1 MEQSPRILG
10 NIGGCE
16 IPLRRPYTG
25 VHSLVLL
32 PPICVAPGVAPVM
45 RNCSGKK
52 TMDGAILISCTW
64 WILARRSVNE
74 IISVWWIKLVLIQ
87 FKAMILT
94 APPLLAEFKSQEGN
108 LIGVNKKKPRSWQEV
123 WAWDQALTIFQRQ
136 KSRFLERTGSF
147 CSLSMWSFKNNVS
160 FSNKNV
166 VSKFGDFCIE
176 GPLHFK
182 RSFKKHCNE
191 TRKSVDLPWFLKN
204 MILCFIL

>member
-1 MEQSPRILG
+1 
-10 NIGGCE
+10 
-16 IPLRRPYTG
+16 
-25 VHSLVLL
+25 
-32 PPICVAPGVAPVM
+32 M

-64 WILARRSVNE
+64 RILARRSVNE

-94 APPLLAEFKSQEGN
+94 APP
-108 LIGVNKKKPRSWQEV
+108 PTHSWQSLKVRKGIYLESIRRKQGV
-123 WAWDQALTIFQRQ
+123 DEKFGLETKHLQSSKGK

-182 RSFKKHCNE
+182 RSFKKHYNE

-204 MILCFIL
+204 MILCFVL